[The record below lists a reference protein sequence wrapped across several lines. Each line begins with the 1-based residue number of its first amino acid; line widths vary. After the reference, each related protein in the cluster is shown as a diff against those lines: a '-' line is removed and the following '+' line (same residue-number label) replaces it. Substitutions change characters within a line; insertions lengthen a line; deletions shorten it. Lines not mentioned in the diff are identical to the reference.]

1 MVAAAVCAGA
11 GRSHGV
17 GSWCIGLLETEKAVT
32 GKTEPATYS
41 QASRATRKQ
50 CKLLGLSYP
59 HMHTLLQG
67 TSENILC
74 SFPPSGSAS
83 GSAQHGSLLVHQGS
97 APSSPLTAKHL
108 CFCLYSAFSPFLQRN
123 FLILFSSPLL
133 SIVITPQTEMLWRKQ
148 WMNASIWS
156 CSRIPKSAPSWW
168 TLCLQTE
175 PLFSSLGVTLI
186 QSLSL
191 GTTDELTG

>member
-1 MVAAAVCAGA
+1 M
-11 GRSHGV
+11 

-50 CKLLGLSYP
+50 CKLLGISNP
-59 HMHTLLQG
+59 HMHTLLRG

-83 GSAQHGSLLVHQGS
+83 GLAQHSSLLVHQGS
-97 APSSPLTAKHL
+97 APSSPLTARHL
-108 CFCLYSAFSPFLQRN
+108 CFCLYSAVPPFLQRN
-123 FLILFSSPLL
+123 FLTFVFLTCTLHCDHSINRDAMNQTMNECLCLILFSAFPNLL
-133 SIVITPQTEMLWRKQ
+133 LPGERSVCRLSQ
-148 WMNASIWS
+148 
-156 CSRIPKSAPSWW
+156 
-168 TLCLQTE
+168 
-175 PLFSSLGVTLI
+175 FSSLGFTLI

-191 GTTDELTG
+191 GTADKLTG

>member
-32 GKTEPATYS
+32 GKTEPAPYS

-50 CKLLGLSYP
+50 RELLGLSNP
-59 HMHTLLQG
+59 HTHTLLRG
-67 TSENILC
+67 TSEDILC

-97 APSSPLTAKHL
+97 APSSPSTARHL
-108 CFCLYSAFSPFLQRN
+108 CFCRLLCVPSFSPKKLPHIVFLT
-123 FLILFSSPLL
+123 SL
-133 SIVITPQTEMLWRKQ
+133 SIVIPPWTEMLWIYQ
-148 WMNASIWS
+148 WMNASIFILFSHSQICFFMVNTLLAGWATVFF
-156 CSRIPKSAPSWW
+156 SRSHSDPKS
-168 TLCLQTE
+168 
-175 PLFSSLGVTLI
+175 
-186 QSLSL
+186 
-191 GTTDELTG
+191 